1 MCDVKKSYSLPIS
14 RRGFRA
20 VLPIKGF
27 QKPMDDDAFDIRRSE
42 MIGVLVL
49 FPRQMNKEEEEGWKV
64 GHVGN
69 VSVIGSA
76 PEEGGGGET
85 MGEANTVG
93 TLPHLP
99 DMYEQFL
106 REIGRGAQ
114 FNFWCPSR
122 AIHLARRR
130 RREGDLSRQT
140 HVRLF

>member
-1 MCDVKKSYSLPIS
+1 
-14 RRGFRA
+14 
-20 VLPIKGF
+20 
-27 QKPMDDDAFDIRRSE
+27 
-42 MIGVLVL
+42 
-49 FPRQMNKEEEEGWKV
+49 
-64 GHVGN
+64 
-69 VSVIGSA
+69 
-76 PEEGGGGET
+76 

-130 RREGDLSRQT
+130 RREGGSVPPNTCPAFLRSRNDCS
-140 HVRLF
+140 RLYFRIGNLQYGFYI